1 MASVAKHI
9 RKLRLERSLTQEE
22 LAERLHVTRQAVSNW
37 ERSAAQPDLDT
48 LQAIAAAL
56 GVEVT
61 EVIYGAPPPAAVTGA
76 VRRRWLITGALAV
89 LGAAVLIY
97 LVYLLAFSNGA
108 AGTRRDGFR
117 YQLGDG
123 AYRTAV
129 YTLTDTWST
138 EVNLDDPAA
147 SVGTVLY
154 QDDKGCSIAVSGL
167 ERIDGRWVVTFQAEG
182 ALNRLGGRL
191 VSGCYEERSGDSLS
205 SFRVEAADGLS
216 LTTAVGGQSWAGE
229 LADMQPL
236 ERTGNA
242 FSFYLFPSGLEDE
255 PESGTASLTVEG
267 LIDFRTW
274 RNWRFWG

>member
-9 RKLRLERSLTQEE
+9 RKLRLERGLTQEE

-61 EVIYGAPPPAAVTGA
+61 EVIYGAPPPTAVTGA

-108 AGTRRDGFR
+108 VGTRRDGFR

-123 AYRTAV
+123 AYRTTV
-129 YTLTDTWST
+129 YTLTDPRTV
-138 EVNLDDPAA
+138 EVELSDP
-147 SVGTVLY
+147 SSSIGSVLY
-154 QDDKGCSIAVSGL
+154 QDDKGCTITVSGL
-167 ERIDGRWVVTFQAEG
+167 EQLNGRWVVTFQAEG
-182 ALNRLGGRL
+182 ALSRLGGRL

-229 LADMQPL
+229 LADTQPL

-242 FSFYLFPSGLEDE
+242 FSFYLLPSGLEDE

>member
-9 RKLRLERSLTQEE
+9 KKLRLERGLTQEE

-61 EVIYGAPPPAAVTGA
+61 EVIYGAPPPAAITKA
-76 VRRRWLITGALAV
+76 VRRRWLLTGALAV
-89 LGAAVLIY
+89 LGAAALTY

-123 AYRTAV
+123 AYHATV
-129 YTLTDTWST
+129 YTLTDSWTV
-138 EVNLDDPAA
+138 EVELDDPAA
-147 SVGTVLY
+147 NAGAVLY
-154 QDDKGCSIAVSGL
+154 QDGKGCTITVLSL
-167 ERIDGRWVVTFQAEG
+167 EQVDGRWVVTFQAEG

-191 VSGCYEERSGDSLS
+191 VSGCYEERSDDSLS

-216 LTTAVGGQSWAGE
+216 LTTSVDGQTYTGE
-229 LADMQPL
+229 LADIQPM
-236 ERTGNA
+236 ERDGNT
-242 FSFYLFPSGLEDE
+242 FSFYLFPAQAESE
-255 PESGTASLTVEG
+255 PESGTASLIVAG

>member
-9 RKLRLERSLTQEE
+9 RKLRLERGLTQEE

-123 AYRTAV
+123 AYRTTV
-129 YTLTDTWST
+129 YTLTDPRTV
-138 EVNLDDPAA
+138 EVELSDPPPA
-147 SVGTVLY
+147 SAR
-154 QDDKGCSIAVSGL
+154 CSIRMTRDAPLQCPG
-167 ERIDGRWVVTFQAEG
+167 W
-182 ALNRLGGRL
+182 N
-191 VSGCYEERSGDSLS
+191 S
-205 SFRVEAADGLS
+205 STAAGWS
-216 LTTAVGGQSWAGE
+216 
-229 LADMQPL
+229 
-236 ERTGNA
+236 
-242 FSFYLFPSGLEDE
+242 PSRRRA
-255 PESGTASLTVEG
+255 P
-267 LIDFRTW
+267 
-274 RNWRFWG
+274 

>member
-9 RKLRLERSLTQEE
+9 RKLRLERGLTQEE

-138 EVNLDDPAA
+138 EVNLGDPAA

-154 QDDKGCSIAVSGL
+154 
-167 ERIDGRWVVTFQAEG
+167 
-182 ALNRLGGRL
+182 
-191 VSGCYEERSGDSLS
+191 
-205 SFRVEAADGLS
+205 
-216 LTTAVGGQSWAGE
+216 
-229 LADMQPL
+229 
-236 ERTGNA
+236 
-242 FSFYLFPSGLEDE
+242 
-255 PESGTASLTVEG
+255 
-267 LIDFRTW
+267 
-274 RNWRFWG
+274 

>member
-9 RKLRLERSLTQEE
+9 KRLRVEKGLTQEE

-61 EVIYGAPPPAAVTGA
+61 EVIYGAPPPAAVTKA
-76 VRRRWLITGALAV
+76 VRRRWLIAGALAA
-89 LGAAVLIY
+89 LGAAVLAYVIW
-97 LVYLLAFSNGA
+97 LLAFSNGA

-129 YTLTDTWST
+129 YTLTEPRTV
-138 EVNLDDPAA
+138 EVDLGDPA
-147 SVGTVLY
+147 SSIGSVLY
-154 QDDKGCSIAVSGL
+154 QDDKGCSITVSGL
-167 ERIDGRWVVTFQAEG
+167 EQTDGRWVATFRAEG
-182 ALNRLGGRL
+182 DLNRLGGRL
-191 VSGCYEERSGDSLS
+191 VSGCYEDRSGDSLN
-205 SFRVEAADGLS
+205 SFRVEAADGLA
-216 LTTAVGGQSWAGE
+216 LTTTVGGRSWPGE
-229 LADMQPL
+229 LADTQPL
-236 ERTGNA
+236 ERDGNR
-242 FSFYLFPSGLEDE
+242 FSFYLFPSDVEAE
-255 PESGTASLTVEG
+255 PEDGSASLTVEG

-274 RNWRFWG
+274 RNWRFWE

>member
-1 MASVAKHI
+1 MARHI
-9 RKLRLERSLTQEE
+9 RKLRLERGLTQEE

-89 LGAAVLIY
+89 LGAAVLVY

-147 SVGTVLY
+147 SVGTFCTRMTRLLH
-154 QDDKGCSIAVSGL
+154 CSLRAGKD
-167 ERIDGRWVVTFQAEG
+167 RRP
-182 ALNRLGGRL
+182 LGGHLPGGGRPEPPGRAAGVRL
-191 VSGCYEERSGDSLS
+191 L
-205 SFRVEAADGLS
+205 
-216 LTTAVGGQSWAGE
+216 
-229 LADMQPL
+229 
-236 ERTGNA
+236 
-242 FSFYLFPSGLEDE
+242 
-255 PESGTASLTVEG
+255 
-267 LIDFRTW
+267 
-274 RNWRFWG
+274 

>member
-123 AYRTAV
+123 AYRTTV
-129 YTLTDTWST
+129 YTLTDPRTV
-138 EVNLDDPAA
+138 EVELSDP
-147 SVGTVLY
+147 SSSIGSVLY
-154 QDDKGCSIAVSGL
+154 QDDKECSITVSGL
-167 ERIDGRWVVTFQAEG
+167 EQLNGRWVVTFQAEG

-191 VSGCYEERSGDSLS
+191 VSGCYEERAGDSLS

-267 LIDFRTW
+267 LIGFRTW